1 MKLQLLGDGMLANFL
16 GTIRM
21 CIVIT
26 IAELEIMLN
35 FSKLSFG

>member
-1 MKLQLLGDGMLANFL
+1 MNLQLLGDGMLANSF
-16 GTIRM
+16 GTICI

-26 IAELEIMLN
+26 IAMLN